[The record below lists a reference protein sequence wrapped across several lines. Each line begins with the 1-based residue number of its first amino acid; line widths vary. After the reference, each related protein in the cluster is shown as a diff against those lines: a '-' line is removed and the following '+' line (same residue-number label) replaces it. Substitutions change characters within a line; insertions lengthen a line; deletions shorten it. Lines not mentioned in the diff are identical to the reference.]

1 MTRRR
6 AILIGAENKGLNAMF
21 VMMNEARLGV
31 GLQGLSIAEV
41 AYQNAA
47 RLCPR
52 APAGPLAFRR
62 AKNPGGKADPL
73 IVHPDIRRTL
83 MTIRAWTEG
92 GRAFTLWT
100 ALKSD
105 IAHRAT
111 DEKER
116 QDADDILG
124 LMTPILKGVLTDKG
138 FDHAVMAQQV
148 FGGHGY
154 IEEHGMSQYVRDAR
168 IAMIYEGANGIQA
181 LDLVGRKLGMNGG
194 RAVHG
199 PLQGNR
205 RFLRGE
211 PQ

>member
-1 MTRRR
+1 
-6 AILIGAENKGLNAMF
+6 MF

-31 GLQGLSIAEV
+31 GLQGLSVAESPI
-41 AYQNAA
+41 
-47 RLCPR
+47 RTPPTMR
-52 APAGPLAFRR
+52 ASASR
-62 AKNPGGKADPL
+62 AVSLSGVKAPEKKADPL

-83 MTIRAWTEG
+83 LTIKAWTEG

-138 FDHAVMAQQV
+138 FDHAVMASRS
-148 FGGHGY
+148 
-154 IEEHGMSQYVRDAR
+154 MA
-168 IAMIYEGANGIQA
+168 AMAISRNGA
-181 LDLVGRKLGMNGG
+181 
-194 RAVHG
+194 
-199 PLQGNR
+199 
-205 RFLRGE
+205 
-211 PQ
+211 